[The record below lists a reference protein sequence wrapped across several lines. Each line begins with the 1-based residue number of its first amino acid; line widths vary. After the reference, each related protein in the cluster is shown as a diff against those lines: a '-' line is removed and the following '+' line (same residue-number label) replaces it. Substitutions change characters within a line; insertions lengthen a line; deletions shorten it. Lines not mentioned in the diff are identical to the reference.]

1 MNERDIMYENG
12 VYHELYNEEPEPAI
26 DVMNYDMDTYQ

>member
-1 MNERDIMYENG
+1 MNERDIMVENG

-26 DVMNYDMDTYQ
+26 DVMNFDMDAYE